1 MKHIFARKV
10 ELAYTGTLGTK
21 ILSIIDSF
29 HSIMP
34 LWDTIQKEQLVTLQS
49 ALVVESK
56 D

>member
-1 MKHIFARKV
+1 MQLPKMGPRHKMRKHMKHIFARKV

-34 LWDTIQKEQLVTLQS
+34 L
-49 ALVVESK
+49 
-56 D
+56 